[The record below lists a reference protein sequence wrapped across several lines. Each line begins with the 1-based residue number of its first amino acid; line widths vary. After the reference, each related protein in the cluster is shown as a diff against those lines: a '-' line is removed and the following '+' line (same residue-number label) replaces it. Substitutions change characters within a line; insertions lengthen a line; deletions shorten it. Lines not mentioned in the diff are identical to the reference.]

1 LQGNCGSSLAGD
13 AQALLLTSKKTL
25 SALPT
30 ENPTVRIP
38 TFRRVTATCCLAL
51 AMVATASAARA
62 QSAAPT
68 KPLAVIAINSYSGL
82 MEDVDYIGGLVQM
95 PTASQ
100 MVDGTIANVTGGKG
114 LVGLDKT
121 KPIGLLVD
129 MSAMFPNFAAYLPLT
144 DQAGLLEVLK
154 PFGITSEDMGNGVMQ
169 VTAMGT
175 DVYAKNT
182 GGWTLVGMS
191 PIGFD
196 ALPAD
201 PSESLTPLTSQYDV
215 ALQFNVQ
222 SLPEALRQQGAA
234 AMASA
239 QAGLRKLPNESDAD
253 FAARQAALKT
263 QLEASQQMMRELDQ
277 ILVGLSIA
285 GEQKKVMLDVN
296 VLAVP
301 GTPLAEEMAS
311 DPNPTTNFAGFAQAD
326 AAASLSFAGEVKD
339 ANLAQMEQMVAGLR
353 AQLNRSIE
361 TEAPGELQAPLKEAM
376 GEFIDAFVATLKAGK
391 MDGGA
396 VLNMAPGSMSLV
408 AGGLITEPAKIE
420 SGLKKLVDALAASEG
435 DKLPPIAWGAET
447 HEGVTFHTMEVPVDD
462 EDAKKLLG
470 SSAQVIVGI
479 GPQSAYVAVGHDAAA
494 ALKAV
499 IDGSAAEPA
508 KAITPMELTV
518 SMSKVLGTIATVADA
533 DDKPALEAAAGS
545 LAGSGGL
552 DHLHMIAQNIAS
564 GVQFR
569 FEVEEGVLQAFA
581 TMAMMQQHAGAA
593 Q

>member
-1 LQGNCGSSLAGD
+1 M
-13 AQALLLTSKKTL
+13 
-25 SALPT
+25 
-30 ENPTVRIP
+30 RIS
-38 TFRRVTATCCLAL
+38 TFRRVTAICCLAL
-51 AMVATASAARA
+51 AMVATASAALA
-62 QSAAPT
+62 QSAAPA
-68 KPLAVIAINSYSGL
+68 KPLAVVAINSYSGL
-82 MEDVDYIGGLVQM
+82 MEDVDYLGGMAGVSG
-95 PTASQ
+95 ASQ
-100 MVDGTIANVTGGKG
+100 MVDGMIAKLTGGKG

-154 PFGITSEDMGNGVMQ
+154 PFGITSQDMGNGVMQ
-169 VTAMGT
+169 VTALGS
-175 DVYAKNT
+175 DVYAKNV

-191 PIGFD
+191 PMGFD

-201 PSESLTPLTSQYDV
+201 PSASLAPLTTQYDV

-222 SLPEALRQQGAA
+222 SLPEVLRQQGAQA
-234 AMASA
+234 LASA

-253 FAARQAALKT
+253 FAARQEAMK
-263 QLEASQQMMRELDQ
+263 QQIEASQQMMRELDQ

-296 VLAVP
+296 VLALE

-326 AAASLSFAGEVKD
+326 AAASLSFAGTVKD
-339 ANLAQMEQMVAGLR
+339 ANQAQMEQMITGLQ

-361 TEAPGELQAPLKEAM
+361 AEAPGELQAPLKEAM
-376 GEFIDAFVATLKAGK
+376 GDFVGAVSATLEAGK

-447 HEGVTFHTMEVPVDD
+447 HEGVTFHTMEVPVVD
-462 EDAKKLLG
+462 EDAQKLMG

-479 GPQSAYVAVGHDAAA
+479 GPQSAYVAVGADAAT

-499 IDGSAAEPA
+499 IDGSAAEPG

-533 DDKPALEAAAGS
+533 DDKPALEMAASS
-545 LAGSGGL
+545 LANSSGL
-552 DHLHMIAQNIAS
+552 DHLHMIAQNIAN

-593 Q
+593 P